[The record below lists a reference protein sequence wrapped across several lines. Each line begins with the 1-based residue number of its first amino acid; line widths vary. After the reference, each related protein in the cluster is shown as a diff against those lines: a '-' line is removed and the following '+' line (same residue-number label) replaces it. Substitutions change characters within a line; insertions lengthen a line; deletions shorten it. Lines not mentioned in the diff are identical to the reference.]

1 MTTAR
6 HLRVLDANTDDGFL
20 ATAIKIAFTTTNM
33 REVDQHFGSAESV
46 AIYAVDMDQARLVE
60 ATEFGRLRQDGNED
74 KLAGKIAVLEGCVA
88 VYTNAAGASAVNQLK
103 AAGVQAVKVSSGAVI
118 AELIEALQDE
128 LRAGPSAWLAR
139 AIAQQQPGDGDR
151 FAAMEAEGWDE

>member
-1 MTTAR
+1 MTMAR
-6 HLRVLDANTDDGFL
+6 HLRVLDSSTEDGFM
-20 ATAIKIAFTTTNM
+20 ATAIRVAFTTTNM
-33 REVDQHFGSAESV
+33 QEVDQHFGSAESV
-46 AIYAVDMDQARLVE
+46 AIYAVDMDQVRLV
-60 ATEFGRLRQDGNED
+60 AVTEFGKLSRDGNED
-74 KLAGKIAVLEGCVA
+74 KLAAKIAVLEGCVA

-118 AELIEALQDE
+118 KELLEALQDE

-139 AIAQQQPGDGDR
+139 AIDQMNPKDTSR